1 MLNSLSW
8 IARKGPRSCNAVEC
22 NRISKDHT
30 SYLSR
35 TLVHLVSSSPRLNV
49 QQPPH
54 MVWLPSRKVRLM
66 SSENSPVAAP
76 MVSPNTVPASASIL
90 PPYFLALGTF
100 AIGTEGFMIA
110 PLLPTIAQDLGMSL
124 SATATLVV
132 VFTLVM
138 SLSSPITTVITAS
151 LKRRSTLL
159 VAMTLFTA
167 GNLVAAFSSSFA
179 TLMIARILMAIASGL
194 YVPGANSLAGVIVP
208 AEKRG
213 RALAIVSG
221 GMTIAIALG
230 LPLGALVGHTF
241 GWRSTFLAVAVMGLV
256 AIVGILSG
264 VHRDAG
270 SQIAVASL
278 AQRVGVIRQR
288 PVLRLLGITLFWS
301 IGAYTAY
308 PYVAPYL
315 TQVLDFGPGGIAA
328 TVSMWGVAA
337 AIGVT
342 VGGRL
347 NDSFGS
353 NRVVVWSL
361 VLLGASFA
369 TLAIAAGLS
378 PALALVPV
386 LAAIA
391 VWGFSVWSF
400 FPAQMARLIAAG
412 PVSQA
417 SVTLALN
424 TSTMYLGFSI
434 GSAMGAGV
442 IGIGAVWGIGVIAAV
457 SEIISIWLDRRYI
470 RQA

>member
-1 MLNSLSW
+1 M
-8 IARKGPRSCNAVEC
+8 K
-22 NRISKDHT
+22 
-30 SYLSR
+30 
-35 TLVHLVSSSPRLNV
+35 
-49 QQPPH
+49 
-54 MVWLPSRKVRLM
+54 
-66 SSENSPVAAP
+66 SSEAK
-76 MVSPNTVPASASIL
+76 SAGSSLL
-90 PPYFLALGTF
+90 PPCFLALGTF

-110 PLLPTIAQDLGMSL
+110 PLLPTIAQDLRMSL
-124 SATATLVV
+124 SATAMLVV

-138 SLSSPITTVITAS
+138 SLSSPITTVMTAS

-159 VAMTLFTA
+159 VAMTLFTT
-167 GNLVAAFSSSFA
+167 GNLVAAYSSSFA
-179 TLMIARILMAIASGL
+179 TLMVARILMAIASGL
-194 YVPGANSLAGVIVP
+194 YVPGANSLAGVIVSP
-208 AEKRG
+208 EKRG

-230 LPLGALVGHTF
+230 LPLGALVGHAF

-264 VHRDAG
+264 VRRDAG
-270 SQIAVASL
+270 SEIAVALLS
-278 AQRVGVIRQR
+278 QRVGVIQQR
-288 PVLRLLGITLFWS
+288 PVLRLLGVTLFWS

-315 TQVLDFGPGGIAA
+315 TEVLDFRSGGIGA
-328 TVSMWGVAA
+328 TVSMWGMAA
-337 AIGVT
+337 AVGVT

-353 NRVVVWSL
+353 NRVVLWSL
-361 VLLGASFA
+361 VLLGGSFA
-369 TLAIAAGLS
+369 VLSFSTALS
-378 PALALVPV
+378 PALALAPV

-412 PVSQA
+412 SVSQA
-417 SVTLALN
+417 SVALALN

-442 IGIGAVWGIGVIAAV
+442 IGTGTVWGIGAIAAV
-457 SEIISIWLDRRYI
+457 SEVIAIWLNRNHV
-470 RQA
+470 RQL

>member
-1 MLNSLSW
+1 M
-8 IARKGPRSCNAVEC
+8 K
-22 NRISKDHT
+22 
-30 SYLSR
+30 
-35 TLVHLVSSSPRLNV
+35 
-49 QQPPH
+49 
-54 MVWLPSRKVRLM
+54 
-66 SSENSPVAAP
+66 SSEAK
-76 MVSPNTVPASASIL
+76 SADSSLL
-90 PPYFLALGTF
+90 PPCFLGLGTF

-110 PLLPTIAQDLGMSL
+110 PLLPTIAQDLRMSL
-124 SATATLVV
+124 SATAMLVV

-138 SLSSPITTVITAS
+138 SLSSPITTVMTAS

-159 VAMTLFTA
+159 VAMTLFTT
-167 GNLVAAFSSSFA
+167 GNLVAAYSSSFA
-179 TLMIARILMAIASGL
+179 TLMAARILMAIASGL
-194 YVPGANSLAGVIVP
+194 YVPGANSLAGVIVSP
-208 AEKRG
+208 EKRG

-230 LPLGALVGHTF
+230 LPLGAVVGHAF

-264 VHRDAG
+264 VRRDAG
-270 SQIAVASL
+270 SEIAVASL
-278 AQRVGVIRQR
+278 SQRVGVIQQR
-288 PVLRLLGITLFWS
+288 PVLRLLGVTLFWS

-315 TQVLDFGPGGIAA
+315 TEVLDFRSGGIGA
-328 TVSMWGVAA
+328 TVSMWGMAA

-353 NRVVVWSL
+353 NRVVLWSL
-361 VLLGASFA
+361 VLLGGSFA
-369 TLAIAAGLS
+369 VLSLSTALS
-378 PALALVPV
+378 PALALAPV

-417 SVTLALN
+417 SVALALN

-442 IGIGAVWGIGVIAAV
+442 IGTGTVWGIGAIAAV
-457 SEIISIWLDRRYI
+457 SEVIAIWLNRNHV
-470 RQA
+470 RQM

>member
-1 MLNSLSW
+1 
-8 IARKGPRSCNAVEC
+8 
-22 NRISKDHT
+22 
-30 SYLSR
+30 
-35 TLVHLVSSSPRLNV
+35 
-49 QQPPH
+49 
-54 MVWLPSRKVRLM
+54 M
-66 SSENSPVAAP
+66 SSNDISLTNPIQSTEPSKPAA
-76 MVSPNTVPASASIL
+76 SLL

-138 SLSSPITTVITAS
+138 SLSSPITTVMTAS
-151 LKRRSTLL
+151 LGRRSTLL
-159 VAMTLFTA
+159 FAMSLFML

-179 TLMIARILMAIASGL
+179 TLMAARILMAVASGL
-194 YVPGANSLAGVIVP
+194 YVPGANSLAGVIVSP
-208 AEKRG
+208 EKRG

-241 GWRSTFLAVAVMGLV
+241 GWRSTFLAVAVMAFV
-256 AIVGILSG
+256 AILGIFSG
-264 VHRDAG
+264 IRRDAG
-270 SQIAVASL
+270 SEIAVASL
-278 AQRVGVIRQR
+278 SQRVGVIQQR
-288 PVLRLLGITLFWS
+288 PVLRLLGVTLFWS

-308 PYVAPYL
+308 PYIAPYL
-315 TQVLDFGPGGIAA
+315 TQVLDLGPSGIGAA
-328 TVSMWGVAA
+328 VSMWGIAA

-353 NRVVVWSL
+353 NRVVLWSL
-361 VLLGASFA
+361 VLLCASFA
-369 TLAIAAGLS
+369 MLALATQLSAAS
-378 PALALVPV
+378 ALVPV
-386 LAAIA
+386 IMAIL
-391 VWGFSVWSF
+391 VWGFSVWCF

-417 SVTLALN
+417 SVALALN

-442 IGIGAVWGIGVIAAV
+442 IGTGTVWGIGIIAAA
-457 SEIISIWLDRRYI
+457 SEVISIWLDRRHV
-470 RQA
+470 RKA

>member
-1 MLNSLSW
+1 M
-8 IARKGPRSCNAVEC
+8 K
-22 NRISKDHT
+22 
-30 SYLSR
+30 
-35 TLVHLVSSSPRLNV
+35 
-49 QQPPH
+49 
-54 MVWLPSRKVRLM
+54 
-66 SSENSPVAAP
+66 SSEAK
-76 MVSPNTVPASASIL
+76 SAGSSLL
-90 PPYFLALGTF
+90 PPCFLALGTF

-110 PLLPTIAQDLGMSL
+110 PLLPTITQDLRMSL
-124 SATATLVV
+124 SATAMLVV

-138 SLSSPITTVITAS
+138 SLSSPITTVMTAS

-159 VAMTLFTA
+159 VAMTLFTT
-167 GNLVAAFSSSFA
+167 GNLVAAYSSSFA
-179 TLMIARILMAIASGL
+179 TLMAARILMAIASGL
-194 YVPGANSLAGVIVP
+194 YVPGANSLAGVIVSP
-208 AEKRG
+208 EKRG

-230 LPLGALVGHTF
+230 LPLGALVGHAF

-264 VHRDAG
+264 VRRGAG
-270 SQIAVASL
+270 SEIAVASL
-278 AQRVGVIRQR
+278 SQRVGVIRQR
-288 PVLRLLGITLFWS
+288 PVLRLLGVTLFWS

-315 TQVLDFGPGGIAA
+315 TEVVDFRSGGIGA
-328 TVSMWGVAA
+328 TVSMWGMAA
-337 AIGVT
+337 AVGVT

-353 NRVVVWSL
+353 NRVVLWSL
-361 VLLGASFA
+361 VLLGGSFA
-369 TLAIAAGLS
+369 VLSLSTALS
-378 PALALVPV
+378 PGLALAPV

-417 SVTLALN
+417 SVALALN

-442 IGIGAVWGIGVIAAV
+442 IGTGTVWGIGAIAAV
-457 SEIISIWLDRRYI
+457 SEVIAIWLNRNHV
-470 RQA
+470 RQM

>member
-1 MLNSLSW
+1 M
-8 IARKGPRSCNAVEC
+8 
-22 NRISKDHT
+22 T
-30 SYLSR
+30 SEN
-35 TLVHLVSSSPRLNV
+35 TPMAA
-49 QQPPH
+49 P
-54 MVWLPSRKVRLM
+54 LPSSAKPT
-66 SSENSPVAAP
+66 E
-76 MVSPNTVPASASIL
+76 SASLL

-110 PLLPTIAQDLGMSL
+110 PLLPTIAEDLGMSL

-138 SLSSPITTVITAS
+138 SLSSPITTVMTAS

-179 TLMIARILMAIASGL
+179 TLMVARILMAVASGL

-230 LPLGALVGHTF
+230 LPLGALVGHAF

-256 AIVGILSG
+256 AILGILSG
-264 VHRDAG
+264 VKRDAG

-278 AQRVGVIRQR
+278 AQRVGVIQQR
-288 PVLRLLGITLFWS
+288 PVLRLLGVTLFWS

-315 TQVLDFGPGGIAA
+315 TQVLGFGPAGIGA
-328 TVSMWGVAA
+328 TVSMWGISA

-342 VGGRL
+342 IGGRL

-353 NRVVVWSL
+353 NRVVLWSL

-369 TLAIAAGLS
+369 TLAIATELS

-386 LAAIA
+386 LAAIS

-417 SVTLALN
+417 SVSLALN

-442 IGIGAVWGIGVIAAV
+442 IGTGTVWGIGAIAAL
-457 SEIISIWLDRRYI
+457 SEAISIWLDRRHI
-470 RQA
+470 LKT